1 MRGVSRRPPRA
12 SAVRIIAGRWKG
24 RLLEVPEG
32 ARPTSARARE
42 ALWSIL
48 QKRVPGARVL
58 DLYAGSGAVGLEA
71 VSRGAARAVLVEENA
86 AALQRNLGRLPDGQ
100 AMVSIVAGDAGATA
114 ADLAGRGVRFDL
126 VFADPPYGSPIA
138 ALSRN
143 VTHLLAPNGLFVLQ
157 RDSFDS
163 SPEPE
168 GLSLLER
175 RPYGRNVFS
184 FFASDAGVRV
194 AGRCRTF

>member
-1 MRGVSRRPPRA
+1 MRGASAAPRRS

-24 RLLEVPEG
+24 RVLEVPEG
-32 ARPTSARARE
+32 ARPTSGRARE

-48 QKRVPGARVL
+48 QKRIPGARVL

-71 VSRGAARAVLVEENA
+71 VSRGAARAVLVENNA
-86 AALQRNLGRLPDGQ
+86 AALRRNVARLPEAE
-100 AMVSIVAGDAGATA
+100 AMVSIVGGDAAAAA

-126 VFADPPYGSPIA
+126 VFADPPYGPPAANLSANIA
-138 ALSRN
+138 D
-143 VTHLLAPNGLFVLQ
+143 LLAPNGLFVLQ
-157 RDSFDS
+157 SDSLDS
-163 SPEPE
+163 GPEPK
-168 GLSLLER
+168 GLTLLER

-194 AGRCRTF
+194 SGRSRTF